1 MKVVYDTCLYIDFLR
16 SRSHEDFFLDRNHI
30 RFLSPVVMMELLA
43 GSKTNKDKNGLK
55 QLFKPYIK
63 SDRVIQ
69 FGLKEYFQAGEILSR
84 IRKKDGTIKP
94 GFSHDV
100 LIALSASS
108 VGATVLTANKKDFE
122 RIRKAHPYKLEIA

>member
-16 SRSHEDFFLDRNHI
+16 NRKNEGFFLDRNQI

-43 GSKTNKDKNGLK
+43 GSKTNKEKNGLK
-55 QLFKPYIK
+55 HLFKPYIK
-63 SDRVIQ
+63 SDRIIQ
-69 FGLKEYFQAGEILSR
+69 LGLKEYFQAGEILSK
-84 IRKKDGTIKP
+84 IRKKEGAVKP

-108 VGATVLTANKKDFE
+108 LGATLLTANKKDFE
-122 RIRKAHPYKLEIA
+122 RIKKVHPYKLEIA